1 MAKLL
6 QATLKDKIEKGDSM
20 AFRTVRTR
28 HSEYA
33 ANSSPA
39 IKGSPQG
46 EGIAGLVYNGSGRSG
61 LLSAGFDWQDSV
73 RHAIADRRCPNIWG
87 MRRQTNVGQW
97 SSSHC
102 LMATYE
108 HGCTLRL
115 LMYFSRLVDVCQKR
129 RGHFARSRNKSC
141 NKEILVLMPSRTSD
155 TKVPLSFS
163 SSTRT
168 IHIVQIFLYNHKTT
182 VHNVVQNRISITS
195 YEAKQSVT
203 PSALAITEL

>member
-1 MAKLL
+1 
-6 QATLKDKIEKGDSM
+6 M
-20 AFRTVRTR
+20 AFRSVRTR
-28 HSEYA
+28 HSEHA
-33 ANSSPA
+33 AISSPA
-39 IKGSPQG
+39 IKGSPLG
-46 EGIAGLVYNGSGRSG
+46 EGIAGSVYSRSG
-61 LLSAGFDWQDSV
+61 SSALLSGSFDWQDSV
-73 RHAIADRRCPNIWG
+73 RHADRRCPNIWG
-87 MRRQTNVGQW
+87 VQRQTNVGQW

-163 SSTRT
+163 SSTQT
-168 IHIVQIFLYNHKTT
+168 IHIALCKYSYTTTYTLWYKTT
-182 VHNVVQNRISITS
+182 
-195 YEAKQSVT
+195 
-203 PSALAITEL
+203 